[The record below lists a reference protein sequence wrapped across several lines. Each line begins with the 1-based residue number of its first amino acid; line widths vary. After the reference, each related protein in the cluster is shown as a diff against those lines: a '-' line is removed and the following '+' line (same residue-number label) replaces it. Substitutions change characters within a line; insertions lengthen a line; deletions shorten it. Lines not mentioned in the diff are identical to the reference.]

1 MVGTLCCIGRGARRA
16 LRTRP
21 GIFAAVAAGVVT
33 LYVLLPVVMLSV
45 VRKPVD
51 FFTVNPW
58 LRKLPAYLLSGEVP
72 LRTRVTF
79 LRGLTLFWF
88 SADGPFGAPEW
99 GFSVDVSDLARF
111 LVLAL
116 GFGLYFALWAT
127 LRARSWSARL
137 ARPGGT
143 AGALAGVLGFTT
155 GPCSV
160 VGCGAPVLP
169 VVGLALTELSSGTVT
184 LLGSLSRVATAAV
197 VIALVLGIGGLGW
210 RVGREPESP
219 RPA

>member
-1 MVGTLCCIGRGARRA
+1 
-16 LRTRP
+16 
-21 GIFAAVAAGVVT
+21 
-33 LYVLLPVVMLSV
+33 
-45 VRKPVD
+45 
-51 FFTVNPW
+51 
-58 LRKLPAYLLSGEVP
+58 
-72 LRTRVTF
+72 
-79 LRGLTLFWF
+79 
-88 SADGPFGAPEW
+88 
-99 GFSVDVSDLARF
+99 
-111 LVLAL
+111 
-116 GFGLYFALWAT
+116 
-127 LRARSWSARL
+127 
-137 ARPGGT
+137 
-143 AGALAGVLGFTT
+143 VLGFTT

>member
-1 MVGTLCCIGRGARRA
+1 V
-16 LRTRP
+16 
-21 GIFAAVAAGVVT
+21 
-33 LYVLLPVVMLSV
+33 LYVALPVVVLSV

-58 LRKLPAYLLSGEVP
+58 LKKLPAYLVAAGVP
-72 LRTRVTF
+72 LGKKLDF
-79 LRGLTLFWF
+79 LPGLALVWF

-99 GFSVDVSDLARF
+99 GFAVDVSDLCRF
-111 LVLAL
+111 VALAL

-127 LRARSWSARL
+127 LRDRRRRMAWGARL
-137 ARPGGT
+137 GRPGGT
-143 AGALAGVLGFTT
+143 VGALASVLGFTT

-184 LLGSLSRVATAAV
+184 LLASLSRVATVVVLAA
-197 VIALVLGIGGLGW
+197 LFLGVGWLAW
-210 RVGREPESP
+210 RVGAEATPSGSAGAPSAPRGVSP
-219 RPA
+219 GASA